1 MDGCRCFLV
10 VRNRRTWLEGSVCR
24 TLMMLTAAAVLV
36 SAPAAAQSSSSSYS
50 DGSSRVFVALNG
62 GYHASSLAFDDT
74 RLETQAGETAS
85 WTAGYRVDAGPGFD
99 VGGGV
104 RVWRS
109 LVMTVATSRFTQS
122 RRAAVS
128 AELPHPFM
136 FNVPRSVSGE
146 TQPLRHV
153 EQAVHLGVG
162 VMLPA
167 SGRLQLGLFGG
178 PSVFSIQRDLLA
190 DVSYSESYPYDE
202 AAYESATISKV
213 SQTRT
218 GFNVGG
224 DVAYFVT
231 DTVGI
236 GGGVRFSRAE
246 ARLTSPAT
254 GEAMPVEAGGTQATV
269 GLRLRF
275 GGLR

>member
-1 MDGCRCFLV
+1 MI
-10 VRNRRTWLEGSVCR
+10 VC
-24 TLMMLTAAAVLV
+24 AAGVLAGV
-36 SAPAAAQSSSSSYS
+36 PAAAQTPPPIQASSASYS
-50 DGSSRVFVALNG
+50 DGPRRVFVAVNG
-62 GYHASSLAFDDT
+62 GYRASSLAFDDT
-74 RLETQAGETAS
+74 RLEAQFGETAS
-85 WTAGYRVDAGPGFD
+85 WTAGYKVDAGPGFD
-99 VGGGV
+99 VAGGV
-104 RVWRS
+104 RLWRS

-128 AELPHPFM
+128 AELPHPFL
-136 FNVPRSVSGE
+136 FNAARRVSGD
-146 TQPLRHV
+146 TQPLKHV
-153 EQAVHLGVG
+153 EQAVHLGLG

-167 SGRLQLGLFGG
+167 SARVQLGFSGG

-190 DVSYSESYPYDE
+190 DVRYSQSYPYDE
-202 AAYESATISKV
+202 AAYDGATITKV

-231 DTVGI
+231 ETIGVGA
-236 GGGVRFSRAE
+236 GVRFSRAE
-246 ARLTSPAT
+246 ARLPSPAT
-254 GEAMPVEAGGTQATV
+254 GEAVPFDVGGAQGTV